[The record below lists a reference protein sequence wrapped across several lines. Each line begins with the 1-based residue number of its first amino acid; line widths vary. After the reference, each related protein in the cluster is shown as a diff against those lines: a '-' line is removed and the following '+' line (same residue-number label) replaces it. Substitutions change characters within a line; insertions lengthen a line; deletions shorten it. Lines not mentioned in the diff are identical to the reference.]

1 MAMQNEANANRVGAS
16 GAIEAAIQNVQS
28 GLDLSTADIALT
40 EHDPDLVRQQS
51 MCTPLQRLT
60 NTLDPC
66 ALCKTIPGGAAWSLE
81 AASLIWSSR
90 WGRPLV
96 LG

>member
-51 MCTPLQRLT
+51 MCTPLQ
-60 NTLDPC
+60 
-66 ALCKTIPGGAAWSLE
+66 
-81 AASLIWSSR
+81 
-90 WGRPLV
+90 
-96 LG
+96 

>member
-28 GLDLSTADIALT
+28 GLDLSTADMALK
-40 EHDPDLVRQQS
+40 EHDPGLVRQQS

-60 NTLDPC
+60 RTLDSC
-66 ALCKTIPGGAAWSLE
+66 SVVVRDSL
-81 AASLIWSSR
+81 ADLVQA
-90 WGRPLV
+90 GTALV

>member
-16 GAIEAAIQNVQS
+16 GAVEAAIQNVQS
-28 GLDLSTADIALT
+28 GLDLSTADMALK
-40 EHDPDLVRQQS
+40 EHDPGLVRQQS

-66 ALCKTIPGGAAWSLE
+66 ALCKSIPGGAAWSLE

>member
-16 GAIEAAIQNVQS
+16 GAVEAAIQNIQS
-28 GLDLSTADIALT
+28 GLDLSTADMALK
-40 EHDPDLVRQQS
+40 EHDPGLVRQQS

-66 ALCKTIPGGAAWSLE
+66 ALCKEHSWRCSVVVRDSL
-81 AASLIWSSR
+81 ADLVQVGTA
-90 WGRPLV
+90 LV